1 MIGRI
6 VEIASDGRSLSLYR
20 GFLIVKARQEDE
32 WREIGRVP
40 LDNILAL
47 VCNAHGLTYTN
58 NVLVALA
65 ERGIPFVLCADNHK
79 PVGMIWC
86 VWPLRIPQF
95 GHEKC
100 PPRWGILLAS
110 KNPFIP
116 VNMLVAPSDSSVSLQ
131 PA

>member
-1 MIGRI
+1 MSLKSSEKTKCPDCGT
-6 VEIASDGRSLSLYR
+6 EIEFTLWESLNSSLDP
-20 GFLIVKARQEDE
+20 DE
-32 WREIGRVP
+32 SRKLR
-40 LDNILAL
+40 
-47 VCNAHGLTYTN
+47 
-58 NVLVALA
+58 
-65 ERGIPFVLCADNHK
+65 R
-79 PVGMIWC
+79 C
-86 VWPLRIPQF
+86 VWSLRIPQF